1 MRELDDDIHI
11 SVVSVLA
18 FLVLT
23 FLAWAAFF
31 EIDEAVIS
39 QGKIIANSRTQII
52 QVLDG
57 GVLEELFV
65 SEGDLVER
73 GQLLAVLNDQRAKPA
88 YDEIL
93 SKVMALEASLVR
105 LNAEIGPQPLVFGEQ
120 FKKFPEFVA
129 SQKGLFEQRLKSL
142 THLIDNYKASL
153 DIAKSELSS
162 KERLLKNGD
171 ISRMEVLRSR
181 QQVAEIEGRISDA
194 RNKYLQES
202 RVEITKVEDEL
213 KSQRERLAE
222 RLSMIEKLNLVA
234 PVSGKIKDISVT
246 TIGGVL
252 RPSQE
257 IMQIAPEE
265 GGVVLEARILPAEI
279 GRLHEGLPVTIKIDA
294 YDYSVYGTLVGEL
307 IYISPDTLVEESDK
321 QSYSYYRIHVRISDE
336 QLNNRSKNMPLKLG
350 MSGSIHIVT
359 GRRTVLMYIAKPIIK
374 SFNSALSER

>member
-336 QLNNRSKNMPLKLG
+336 QLNDRSKNMPLKLG